1 MPKFDELT
9 GLLAGQGLESRLDR
23 LLDAADESG
32 EHLSLIIGDLGGL
45 KRINQTFGREA
56 GDLALVAAGRAIA
69 DTVGEAA
76 FCFRLGGDAFVMLLP
91 GATSDHA
98 AGYVFNLRRQ
108 IESTRVS
115 LAGGETFAL
124 TAFWGVATYPEDAR
138 SSKSLLRVADRRMH
152 SAREAA
158 SASEPPTS
166 A

>member
-32 EHLSLIIGDLGGL
+32 GPLSLIIGDLGGL
-45 KRINQTFGREA
+45 KRINQAYGREA

-91 GATSDHA
+91 GATTGHA
-98 AGYVFNLRRQ
+98 AAYALNLSRQ
-108 IESTRVS
+108 VAATRVS

-124 TAFWGVATYPEDAR
+124 SAFWGVATYPEDAR

-158 SASEPPTS
+158 SGSEPPAST
-166 A
+166 